1 MRFKVVGTFKSA
13 LTRQVAKAVQIRG
26 RSSSALNSKGEY
38 DRCRIH
44 RPTIGNEEIQ
54 QQFNNT
60 TPLEGLEKNRDKLGL
75 NWAKLRSNWNWALIQ
90 LRFN

>member
-13 LTRQVAKAVQIRG
+13 LTRQVAKAVRIRG

-44 RPTIGNEEIQ
+44 RPTIGNEETQ

-60 TPLEGLEKNRDKLGL
+60 TPLEGLEKNRDYVVGEQFLMNKRRLMD
-75 NWAKLRSNWNWALIQ
+75 KKKP
-90 LRFN
+90 